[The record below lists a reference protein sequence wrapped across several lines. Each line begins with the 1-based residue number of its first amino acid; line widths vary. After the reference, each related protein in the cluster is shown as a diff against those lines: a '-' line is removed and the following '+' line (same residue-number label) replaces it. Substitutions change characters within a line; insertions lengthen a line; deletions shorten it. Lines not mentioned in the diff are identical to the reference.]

1 MLLEEDAAMVPPN
14 LIQISATAAHLL
26 HRHKPGQPAYL
37 SWALG
42 PPRNAEALTVI
53 DDAYSELVEAG
64 LMEAQETTMLVL
76 PGVSRSPLVLTREGE
91 QTRRT

>member
-1 MLLEEDAAMVPPN
+1 MVPPS

-42 PPRNAEALTVI
+42 PPNNAEALNAI

-64 LMEAQETTMLVL
+64 LMEAQETMMLVL
-76 PGVSRSPLVLTREGE
+76 PGATRCPFVLTRQGV
-91 QTRRT
+91 QARRT